1 MRTCVIVLAA
11 LLVPG
16 GLAGAQTTP
25 AGRPGPATP
34 ADATSA
40 KLDGYLQRWEQEM
53 RKVQTL
59 AAVLARTDK
68 DKAFGTSS
76 EFVGTAQ
83 YMKSGAG
90 PSSLN
95 LAALELK
102 QKGKADVADKFICT
116 GTYLYQFLPAQ
127 KEIRAYEMPKP
138 KPGQV
143 ADDSFLG
150 FLFGMKADVAKRR
163 YVLSLASTKTAPQGE
178 DAYYVYVDITPRF
191 PEDKAEFSRARM
203 VLNKDTFL
211 PRQLWFEH
219 ANGNETLWDIQR
231 VQAGVTLDRRLFD
244 APKVP
249 PGWKLVPVKK
259 TAEAAPANVPPRVA
273 RPSDR

>member
-1 MRTCVIVLAA
+1 MRRRVIVLAA
-11 LLVPG
+11 LLVTG

-25 AGRPGPATP
+25 AGKAAPTAP
-34 ADATSA
+34 ADATGA

-68 DKAFGTSS
+68 DKAFGTTT

-90 PSSLN
+90 PSALN

-102 QKGKADVADKFICT
+102 LKGKADIADKFVCT

-150 FLFGMKADVAKRR
+150 FLFGMKAEVAKRR
-163 YVLSLASTKTAPQGE
+163 YVLSLFKE
-178 DAYYVYVDITPRF
+178 DAYYIYVDITPRF

-203 VLNKDTFL
+203 VLNKDNFL

-219 ANGNETLWDIQR
+219 PNGNDVLWDIQR
-231 VQAGVTLDRRLFD
+231 VQSGVTLDRRLFD

-249 PGWKLVPVKK
+249 PDWKFVPVKK
-259 TAEAAPANVPPRVA
+259 STAEAPGAVPPRVV
-273 RPSDR
+273 RPKD